1 MIINLQIPL
10 LSLVDFSSSDTEMKV
25 YKIYISRFIQFSTLS
40 NGINER
46 QKASEF
52 GVLVSVIKIMNHGIK
67 GMGGDNNK
75 GIIKKR
81 SDGMG

>member
-10 LSLVDFSSSDTEMKV
+10 LSLVDFSGSDTEMKV

-46 QKASEF
+46 QKGSEF
-52 GVLVSVIKIMNHGIK
+52 GVLVNVIKIMNHGIK
-67 GMGGDNNK
+67 AGCGGE
-75 GIIKKR
+75 
-81 SDGMG
+81 

>member
-52 GVLVSVIKIMNHGIK
+52 GVLVSVTKIMNHGIK
-67 GMGGDNNK
+67 AGCGGE
-75 GIIKKR
+75 
-81 SDGMG
+81 

>member
-67 GMGGDNNK
+67 AGCGGE
-75 GIIKKR
+75 
-81 SDGMG
+81 

>member
-46 QKASEF
+46 QEASEF

-67 GMGGDNNK
+67 AGCGGE
-75 GIIKKR
+75 
-81 SDGMG
+81 